1 QTSYRLI
8 VGNNFNSA
16 VLKTACFCQGT
27 DYGAFTYKSL
37 TIRVSVWCTQKK
49 TFCTFCA

>member
-1 QTSYRLI
+1 TSYRLI

-27 DYGAFTYKSL
+27 DYGAFTN
-37 TIRVSVWCTQKK
+37 IRCCGLILVVG
-49 TFCTFCA
+49 

>member
-27 DYGAFTYKSL
+27 DYGAFTIK
-37 TIRVSVWCTQKK
+37 
-49 TFCTFCA
+49 